1 MDAPLHGIRAVNET
15 QSVAYLLVRGGG
27 GGRMVSSTIEQHRQQ
42 LACLE

>member
-27 GGRMVSSTIEQHRQQ
+27 GGKDGEQHRQQ